1 MTKMKTM
8 MRAIKTFIAITLG
21 TLIHTSTLAQTTTD
35 YDTNDN
41 GLIDITTLA
50 QLNAIRWDLDGN
62 GDVSSGDAAN
72 YLLAFPRRNTS
83 ATGRMGCPSGNCTGY
98 ELMNDLDFDTTG
110 DDVADAPY
118 ANWTPIGPSGS
129 SFTAQFNGNN
139 RTISNMTI
147 NSSATSVG
155 LFGNV
160 SRGTVTGVGL
170 IDASV
175 TSSVSTNGNIGAL
188 VGSGFFATVRSS
200 YATGTVS
207 HTGTGSNNIVGGLV
221 GYFFGGTIAASWSNV
236 NTVSA
241 GGTGSSIGGLVGQI
255 ITNIVS
261 PGPGTIAA
269 VYSIGTVSSTGDNA
283 VVGGLIGSISTIG
296 DSVTISASYAT
307 GPVFKLGTGDLVSG
321 LIGNIS
327 LSTVLYSYWDTAISG
342 IADDSD
348 DNAPEGKTTA
358 ELQTPTG
365 YTGIYANWNV
375 NVDGVTGNDNP
386 WAFGTDSQYPVLR
399 YGRTQAQI
407 NAQFSLQPQPPVDYD
422 TNNNGLIDITTLA
435 QLNAIRY
442 DLNGD
447 GDVSSGD
454 AANYLLAFPRRDT
467 TATGRMGCQLT
478 DHDDDTGTPDQAT
491 CTGYELMNDL
501 DFDENDDGQ
510 ITAADAD
517 YWNSG
522 AGWNPISTFTATFQ
536 GNGHTIAN
544 LFINRSGTDN
554 IGLFGRISGSARI
567 ETLGLTAAE
576 VTGKDNVGILV
587 GDTDANTTIVA
598 SFTTGQVSGSN
609 RVGGLVGTSNIDET
623 GFIILACYST
633 AAVSGRHDSTSIGGL
648 VSQNT
653 QGSAAIT
660 ASYAIGRVSGND
672 LSPTRGLISLR
683 NFATITASY
692 WDTETSGIAD
702 DTDDNAPEGKTTAEL
717 QTPTDYTGIY
727 ANWNVNVDG
736 VTGNDNPWAFGE
748 NYQYPVLRHG
758 RTPAQIQAQF
768 EALPLRPSSTGADVN
783 EDGRLN
789 EQDALLMV
797 RTYLPGVR
805 GAGVAADDQERATAW
820 QESGR
825 AVGGDLNGDGRITEQ
840 DALIMYYAY
849 QFRALLENHA
859 ALRQRLLNGLRGSGR
874 RQMPDTDAT
883 YRELLRRANRLR

>member
-1 MTKMKTM
+1 MRVSQTKTYISIFL
-8 MRAIKTFIAITLG
+8 MRTRTLIPRIRPCMLIPLIRGTEGVNKSIILALSLFITLPAQ
-21 TLIHTSTLAQTTTD
+21 AQT
-35 YDTNDN
+35 
-41 GLIDITTLA
+41 
-50 QLNAIRWDLDGN
+50 
-62 GDVSSGDAAN
+62 VS
-72 YLLAFPRRNTS
+72 LS
-83 ATGRMGCPSGNCTGY
+83 ASGNCAGTPANCGTAGDRNGDRDPARPGLQVDEGDTVTFIIQANNIPTGA
-98 ELMNDLDFDTTG
+98 TG
-110 DDVADAPY
+110 NVAI
-118 ANWTPIGPSGS
+118 NTIWSGS
-129 SFTAQFNGNN
+129 AYNTADLRDSLGRTPSVPATVLTLIPIELGDGTNRPTFRVVTDGITEGDETITVRFGSFHAASAPGF
-139 RTISNMTI
+139 TIGTPSSVTVTI
-147 NSSATSVG
+147 
-155 LFGNV
+155 
-160 SRGTVTGVGL
+160 RGT
-170 IDASV
+170 
-175 TSSVSTNGNIGAL
+175 
-188 VGSGFFATVRSS
+188 
-200 YATGTVS
+200 
-207 HTGTGSNNIVGGLV
+207 
-221 GYFFGGTIAASWSNV
+221 
-236 NTVSA
+236 
-241 GGTGSSIGGLVGQI
+241 
-255 ITNIVS
+255 
-261 PGPGTIAA
+261 P
-269 VYSIGTVSSTGDNA
+269 
-283 VVGGLIGSISTIG
+283 
-296 DSVTISASYAT
+296 
-307 GPVFKLGTGDLVSG
+307 
-321 LIGNIS
+321 
-327 LSTVLYSYWDTAISG
+327 
-342 IADDSD
+342 
-348 DNAPEGKTTA
+348 
-358 ELQTPTG
+358 
-365 YTGIYANWNV
+365 
-375 NVDGVTGNDNP
+375 
-386 WAFGTDSQYPVLR
+386 
-399 YGRTQAQI
+399 
-407 NAQFSLQPQPPVDYD
+407 DYD

-435 QLNAIRY
+435 QLNAIRW

-454 AANYLLAFPRRDT
+454 AANYLLAFPGRDT
-467 TATGRMGCQLT
+467 SATGRMGCQLT
-478 DHDDDTGTPDQAT
+478 DHDDDTSTPNQAT

-702 DTDDNAPEGKTTAEL
+702 DVDTDAPEGKTTAEL

-727 ANWNVNVDG
+727 ADWNVNVDG
-736 VTGNDNPWAFGE
+736 VTGNDDPWAFGE
-748 NYQYPVLRHG
+748 DYQYPVLRHG

-768 EALPLRPSSTGADVN
+768 EAQPLRPSSTGADVN

-789 EQDALLMV
+789 AQDALLMV

-805 GAGVAADDQERATAW
+805 GAGVDADDRERATAW
-820 QESGR
+820 RESGR

-883 YRELLRRANRLR
+883 YRELLRRALRLR

>member
-207 HTGTGSNNIVGGLV
+207 HTGTGSSNIVGGLV

-447 GDVSSGD
+447 GDVSSGN

-467 TATGRMGCQLT
+467 SATGRMGCQLT
-478 DHDDDTGTPDQAT
+478 DHDDDTSTPNQAT
-491 CTGYELMNDL
+491 CTGYELRNDL
-501 DFDENDDGQ
+501 NFDENGNGSRDDTYNTGV
-510 ITAADAD
+510 
-517 YWNSG
+517 
-522 AGWNPISTFTATFQ
+522 GWNPIGEETNAFTATFS
-536 GNGHTIAN
+536 GSGHTIAN
-544 LFINRSGTDN
+544 LFINRSGTEN
-554 IGLFGRISGSARI
+554 IGLFGVCTGRL
-567 ETLGLTAAE
+567 TDLGLVNVAIIGGND
-576 VTGKDNVGILV
+576 TGGLC
-587 GDTDANTTIVA
+587 GENTGTV
-598 SFTTGQVSGSN
+598 STSYVTGQVRGNDSIGSLVGYN
-609 RVGGLVGTSNIDET
+609 LGGTITASYATGRVTGVSTVGGLVGFDTSGGTIT
-623 GFIILACYST
+623 TSYATSQVT
-633 AAVSGRHDSTSIGGL
+633 ANSAVGGL
-648 VSQNT
+648 V
-653 QGSAAIT
+653 G
-660 ASYAIGRVSGND
+660 SGN
-672 LSPTRGLISLR
+672 SIT
-683 NFATITASY
+683 TVTASY
-692 WDTETSGIAD
+692 WDTETTGQSSSAGSP
-702 DTDDNAPEGKTTAEL
+702 DTDGKTTAEL
-717 QTPTDYTGIY
+717 QTPTGYTGIY

-736 VTGNDNPWAFGE
+736 VTGNDDPWAFGE

-758 RTPAQIQAQF
+758 RTPAQINVQF
-768 EALPLRPSSTGADVN
+768 YLQSRTGAIADIN
-783 EDGRLN
+783 QDGRLN
-789 EQDALLMV
+789 AQDAILMYQ
-797 RTYLPGVR
+797 TYLPGY
-805 GAGVAADDQERATAW
+805 GVDPDIAARATAW
-820 QESGR
+820 QENGR
-825 AVGGDLNGDGRITEQ
+825 AVGGDLNSDGPINHR

-849 QFRALLENHA
+849 EFGDLLDQSA
-859 ALRQRLLNGLRGSGR
+859 VLRQLLLNGVRGR
-874 RQMPDTDAT
+874 MPDTDAT
-883 YRELLRRANRLR
+883 YRELLRRANRLQ